1 MIIDLSH
8 PIEAGMP
15 VYPGTDAPALHIAA
29 DYLEAGFKETRL
41 QICSHVGTH
50 LDCPAHLF
58 PEGQTVDQ
66 MPLTQFYGPG
76 MVLDCRELGR
86 EPIDIGF
93 ISRFEQDLANKEFIL
108 FYTGWDQKW
117 GSPEYFSSYPTFTV
131 GAVQA
136 LAGMDII
143 GIGIDAVSI
152 DPVESVQFTNHK
164 VFLQNPRIIVE
175 NLTGLNHLIGREFIF
190 MCLPLKIKNGDG
202 SPVRAAAVLG

>member
-1 MIIDLSH
+1 MIVDLSH
-8 PIEAGMP
+8 PIKTGMP
-15 VYPGTDAPALHIAA
+15 VYPGTEAPVVQVAA
-29 DYLEAGFKETRL
+29 DYQEAGFKEIQL

-86 EPIDIGF
+86 EPIGIGF
-93 ISRFEQDLANKEFIL
+93 IRRFGQDLADKEFIL
-108 FYTGWDQKW
+108 FCTGWDQKW
-117 GSPEYFSSYPTFTV
+117 GSPDYFNSYPTFTV

-136 LAGMDII
+136 LADMDIK

-152 DPVESVQFTNHK
+152 DPVEAVQFTNHK
-164 VFLQNPRIIVE
+164 YFLQKPRIIIE
-175 NLTGLNHLIGREFIF
+175 NLTGLNHLIGRKFTF